1 MTKNKSSRRLNW
13 INKAR
18 IFQAVVIISVL
29 LVQQDLFRAL
39 VISLFKL
46 KAMQVYF
53 FLLKN
58 FKIYIIRPIYLK
70 FNYIKNRY

>member
-58 FKIYIIRPIYLK
+58 FKIYII
-70 FNYIKNRY
+70 KN

>member
-1 MTKNKSSRRLNW
+1 MTKSKSSRRLNW

-58 FKIYIIRPIYLK
+58 FKIYILK
-70 FNYIKNRY
+70 N

>member
-1 MTKNKSSRRLNW
+1 MTKSKSSRRLNW

-18 IFQAVVIISVL
+18 IFQAVIIISVL

-58 FKIYIIRPIYLK
+58 FKIYILK
-70 FNYIKNRY
+70 N